1 MDDGDLESPNDEPS
15 DDVILV
21 LKSNFVR
28 TEDQAS
34 VEYTEP
40 CDIK

>member
-1 MDDGDLESPNDEPS
+1 MDSGELSDPESSPDE
-15 DDVILV
+15 DVLLV
-21 LKSNFVR
+21 VKSNFVR
-28 TEDQAS
+28 TEDTAS